1 MQQIF
6 GDFAYICKL
15 LWYFKHLLFLA
26 VKCVW
31 ADCVIKVI

>member
-6 GDFAYICKL
+6 VDFAYICKL
-15 LWYFKHLLFLA
+15 LWYFKHLLFSA

-31 ADCVIKVI
+31 LIA